1 MNLFNMVKFEFK
13 LMVKTPVMILTYFI
27 YPVLLTAIIG
37 YLTQKNFGG
46 EVTSYQYYSIS
57 MMIFIFSGAGLA
69 SVYNFID
76 KPIKEGNLRLIFTP
90 ISNIGIYLSQIVTG
104 TIFSSLGAGVSMIL
118 FKVLF
123 SINYNGNEFIIFLS
137 FVALSLM
144 SNALGILLCTIL
156 DDAGPINMI
165 FNMLQVFLCVLGGA
179 FISLESLGEFPAAL
193 SKISPVK
200 WVMDGLLNSIYDNN
214 NFLLFVT
221 IGVNIVL
228 AMMFIGICT
237 RTFKTEKYL

>member
-1 MNLFNMVKFEFK
+1 MNLLNMVKFQLK
-13 LMVKTPVMILTYFI
+13 LMIKTPVMILTYFI

-37 YLTQKNFGG
+37 YLTQNNFGG

-90 ISNIGIYLSQIVTG
+90 ISNIGIYLSQIITG
-104 TIFSSLGAGVSMIL
+104 TIFSGVGAGVSMIL

-156 DDAGPINMI
+156 DDVGPINMI

-200 WVMDGLLNSIYDNN
+200 WLMDGLLNSIYDNN